1 MFQKTSF
8 FNKLI
13 KKPKVKHLKNIDRLA
28 ELPFYQQL
36 SVIKTDQVFRGY
48 EMSYK
53 VEIIE
58 RKYPIVQLQA
68 SKSSIK
74 DLFSDLLIEAKGFKY
89 QTAVNVLLK
98 NYKVNGEIEF
108 APLYF
113 NSVTKPVIN
122 HKFETKNS
130 FHEIFYMIDIWINNG
145 SGWIVESIESQY
157 ISILTYRPL
166 SRSSYINSPVELRS
180 PRKALIIIKNKQK
193 SKKFFKVSC

>member
-1 MFQKTSF
+1 
-8 FNKLI
+8 
-13 KKPKVKHLKNIDRLA
+13 
-28 ELPFYQQL
+28 
-36 SVIKTDQVFRGY
+36 
-48 EMSYK
+48 MSCK

-122 HKFETKNS
+122 HKFKTKNS

-145 SGWIVESIESQY
+145 SG
-157 ISILTYRPL
+157 
-166 SRSSYINSPVELRS
+166 
-180 PRKALIIIKNKQK
+180 
-193 SKKFFKVSC
+193 